1 LINKL
6 QSGND
11 VLDLGRDRGHA
22 INLMAKAFPNTKF
35 VAIIYISNEGIH
47 AAIEEAKLMGLRNV
61 LFEIRYVVSITESEK
76 Y

>member
-47 AAIEEAKLMGLRNV
+47 AAIEEAKQMG
-61 LFEIRYVVSITESEK
+61 
-76 Y
+76 

>member
-61 LFEIRYVVSITESEK
+61 LFEIRYVVSINESEK